1 MTHAIALTGG
11 IATGK
16 STVCSLLKLHGYEII
31 DADKIA
37 HKTLEESK
45 EQIVEIFGSE
55 YIKADAVDRKLL
67 GKLVFGDIEAKAKL
81 ESLLHPKIRE
91 TIYAACAELDKK
103 CVPYFVDIPLF
114 FETKAYDI
122 KPIVLIYAPKETQ
135 IERAMKRDSLT
146 HDDALRRIE
155 NQIDIEKKREM
166 ADFVVNN
173 SKDLPSLQNEVQRL
187 IKYIKE

>member
-16 STVCSLLKLHGYEII
+16 STVCSLLRLHGYEII

-37 HKTLEESK
+37 HETLDNSK
-45 EQIVEIFGSE
+45 EQITELFGNE
-55 YIKADAVDRKLL
+55 YVKDGAVDRKEL
-67 GKLVFGDIEAKAKL
+67 GKLVFGDKEAKAKL

-91 TIYAACAELDKK
+91 TIYVACAELDKK
-103 CVPYFVDIPLF
+103 RVPYFVDIPLF

-135 IERAMKRDSLT
+135 IERAMKRDNLT
-146 HDDALRRIE
+146 HDDATMRIE

-166 ADFVVNN
+166 ADFVVDN